1 MTCTHSDTTDISS
14 NDALDDSGIIPFAD
28 ECGTTKKSAGTGNA
42 ASGTGEEHTQPERD
56 SAREAFGPVGERVS
70 VADREL
76 GIERDKWERR
86 GKYSCPCCNHA
97 TSRVVRVRVAN
108 RPRWSAV
115 CAVCAATLL
124 AKVPGT
130 IVGGMIR
137 PTRRRRRSIPGQV
150 AHGFRRLDQNSYRR
164 AG

>member
-1 MTCTHSDTTDISS
+1 MHLTCTHTDTTEISTS
-14 NDALDDSGIIPFAD
+14 DALDDSGIIPFAD
-28 ECGTTKKSAGTGNA
+28 ECVPAAKKPEKKHELPRA
-42 ASGTGEEHTQPERD
+42 ERD
-56 SAREAFGPVGERVS
+56 SAREAFGPVRRRVS

-86 GKYSCPCCNHA
+86 GKYSCPCCSHA

-130 IVGGMIR
+130 IVGGMVR

>member
-1 MTCTHSDTTDISS
+1 MRMTCTHSDTPDISS
-14 NDALDDSGIIPFAD
+14 NDALDESGIIPFAD
-28 ECGTTKKSAGTGNA
+28 ECGSDSKNTSCTG
-42 ASGTGEEHTQPERD
+42 GPLPEPERD

-124 AKVPGT
+124 ARVPGT
-130 IVGGMIR
+130 IVGGMVR
-137 PTRRRRRSIPGQV
+137 PTRRRRSIPGQV
-150 AHGFRRLDQNSYRR
+150 AHGFRRLDQGGYRR